1 MLRGTRPLQNLQPVS
16 DCTRPSVLPFRRSH
30 RFSLLPVAL
39 TPLEAKP
46 SSLSTNAVTAA
57 LKYEAGIERTWPVL
71 ALLDPLGRWIEAKL
85 RQATNDKSALLHDLR
100 QSSVAAVMGAQGC

>member
-16 DCTRPSVLPFRRSH
+16 DCIRPSGLPFRRSH

-39 TPLEAKP
+39 TPLEAKR

-71 ALLDPLGRWIEAKL
+71 ALLDPLGTVNRGKTETGHK
-85 RQATNDKSALLHDLR
+85 RQK
-100 QSSVAAVMGAQGC
+100 SVASRP